1 MSSHFISRIELQV
14 WKTSHLLLFPWIPGL
29 LYCHNKCL
37 FPLFSFP
44 FFYVVNRE
52 FKKILLFLYK
62 CGMVDIFGAQ
72 MSVDREIFL
81 LYILK
86 KMSCDFCACEIS
98 NVFVV
103 SNEEE
108 SWYIFCLVEFLLCS
122 QWLKLCFPLLKCTAT
137 LFVWKPFVRIL
148 SCYGR

>member
-1 MSSHFISRIELQV
+1 MNFKYGKQAIYCCFHEFQGFHTVIINVCFPCSVFHFFMWLTGSLRKYYFSCINVV
-14 WKTSHLLLFPWIPGL
+14 WSIFLVH
-29 LYCHNKCL
+29 KCL
-37 FPLFSFP
+37 LIVKF
-44 FFYVVNRE
+44 
-52 FKKILLFLYK
+52 
-62 CGMVDIFGAQ
+62 
-72 MSVDREIFL
+72 FL